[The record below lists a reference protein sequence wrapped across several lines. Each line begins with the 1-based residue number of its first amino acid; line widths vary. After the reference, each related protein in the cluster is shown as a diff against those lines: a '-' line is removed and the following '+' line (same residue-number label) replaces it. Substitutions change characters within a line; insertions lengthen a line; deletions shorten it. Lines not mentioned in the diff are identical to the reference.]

1 MEKKV
6 SKTIGYIVIALLGM
20 AIGALLIWQ
29 TDTIKKKNK
38 EIDSL
43 KEELSQTQTDHF
55 IDVIRFGQW
64 KLQVEQ
70 LAKENGWELPE
81 LSESATLTVPG
92 TKIEGHLEAEVEGD
106 SLVVRNTSTKVVEE

>member
-1 MEKKV
+1 MEKKG
-6 SKTIGYIVIALLGM
+6 SKKIGYIVIALLGM

-43 KEELSQTQTDHF
+43 KEELSQAQTDHF

-70 LAKENGWELPE
+70 LAEENGWELPE
-81 LSESATLTVPG
+81 LSESATLMVPG
-92 TKIEGHLEAEVEGD
+92 PRIEGHLEAEAEGD
-106 SLVVRNTSTKVVEE
+106 SLVVRSSSTKVVEE